1 MGIISRFVREQ
12 QRYTS
17 EQLKEVF
24 ILQQDEFSS
33 FVRQLSNKGIIKKVR
48 KTKEEYDLTELI
60 EEDLLNDDLDSVD
73 SSKILYVF
81 KYVGIIAI
89 GCRIIKVYPKYLL
102 SEKEPVLQMKQVLK
116 VIEKYSKSNNQFV
129 GQFNQDGDKNSVNIL
144 SVILFILRDYFEYG
158 LYDAYY
164 EILEMNGEGDI
175 VWNRTIDDCFVLIND
190 NKPYYT
196 ELVTRKS
203 VEDEDDFFRRL
214 HAWVITDCSRQLSD
228 SSLAELYD
236 MELLNLS
243 EESLD
248 DLGDKEYIL
257 YKVQRELNMQ
267 FNTRKQLLLK
277 TIYNYI
283 EQNLNLMDKEQGI
296 VLYGTTSF
304 YHVWETV
311 CSSVFNDQRKCRL
324 FQLSLSC
331 PITEAFDPNST
342 LENIIE
348 HPSWVG
354 KDFSL
359 LASDTLETDTLV
371 VTKYDQEDFFVIL
384 DAKYYVL
391 KMEKGKK
398 LRNNPGV
405 GDVTKQYLYQ
415 LAFKDFIEAHNIRYV
430 RNCFLMPTEGPC
442 IVEKGYV
449 EMKMLSK
456 LKLENIQIRMLPAAT
471 VFDCYLFGRT
481 IEIKELNLI

>member
-1 MGIISRFVREQ
+1 MELISRFVREQ

-17 EQLKEVF
+17 EQLKDIF
-24 ILQQDEFSS
+24 ILQQDEFSR
-33 FVRQLSNKGIIKKVR
+33 FVRQLSNKGILKKVR
-48 KTKEEYDLTELI
+48 RTKEEYDLTELI
-60 EEDLLNDDLDSVD
+60 EEDLLNDDFDSVD
-73 SSKILYVF
+73 SSDVLYVF
-81 KYVGIIAI
+81 KFVGVIAI
-89 GCRIIKVYPKYLL
+89 GSRIIKVYPKYIL

-116 VIEKYSKSNNQFV
+116 VLEKYSKSNNQFV
-129 GQFNQDGDKNSVNIL
+129 GQFKENGDNTSINIL
-144 SVILFILRDYFEYG
+144 SVILFIVRDYYEYG
-158 LYDAYY
+158 LYDSYY
-164 EILEMNGEGDI
+164 EVLETNGEGDI
-175 VWNRTIDDCFVLIND
+175 VWNRTIDDCFVLIKD

-203 VEDEDDFFRRL
+203 VEDEENFFKRL
-214 HAWVITDCSRQLSD
+214 HAWVITDCSRQLSH
-228 SSLAELYD
+228 SGLAELYD
-236 MELLNLS
+236 MESLNLS

-248 DLGDKEYIL
+248 DFGDKEYIL
-257 YKVQRELNMQ
+257 YKVQCELSMQ

-283 EQNLNLMDKEQGI
+283 EQSLNLMDNSQGI

-304 YHVWETV
+304 YHVWETI
-311 CSSVFNDQRKCRL
+311 CASVFNDQRKCKL
-324 FQLSLSC
+324 FQLRLSC
-331 PITEAFDPNST
+331 PIAEAFDPNST
-342 LENIIE
+342 LESIIE
-348 HPSWVG
+348 HPSWIG

-359 LASDTLETDTLV
+359 FAPDTLETDTLV
-371 VTKYDQEDFFVIL
+371 VTKYGHEDFFVIL

-415 LAFKDFIEAHNIRYV
+415 LAFQDFIAAHKIKYV
-430 RNCFLMPTEGPC
+430 RNCFLMPTEGLC

-456 LKLENIQIRMLPAAT
+456 LKLENIQIRKLPAT
-471 VFDCYLFGRT
+471 IIFDCYLVGRT
-481 IEIKELNLI
+481 MEIKELNLI

>member
-1 MGIISRFVREQ
+1 MELISRFVREQ

-17 EQLKEVF
+17 EQLREIFV
-24 ILQQDEFSS
+24 LQQDEFSS
-33 FVRQLSNKGIIKKVR
+33 FVRQLSNKGILKRVH

-60 EEDLLNDDLDSVD
+60 EDDLINDIDYVD

-81 KYVGIIAI
+81 NYVGIIAI
-89 GCRIIKVYPKYLL
+89 GCRIIKVYPKYIL
-102 SEKEPVLQMKQVLK
+102 SKKEPVLQMKQVIK
-116 VIEKYSKSNNQFV
+116 VLEKYSKSNNQFV
-129 GQFNQDGDKNSVNIL
+129 GQFKEDGENTSINSL
-144 SVILFILRDYFEYG
+144 SVILFILRDYYEYG
-158 LYDAYY
+158 LYDSYY
-164 EILEMNGEGDI
+164 EVLEMNGEGDI
-175 VWNRTIDDCFVLIND
+175 VWNRTIDDCFVIIKD
-190 NKPYYT
+190 NRPYYT

-203 VEDEDDFFRRL
+203 VEDEENFFKRL
-214 HAWVITDCSRQLSD
+214 HAWVITDCSRQLSE
-228 SSLAELYD
+228 SGLAVLYD
-236 MELLNLS
+236 MESLNLS

-248 DLGDKEYIL
+248 DIGSREYIL
-257 YKVQRELNMQ
+257 YRVQCEFNMQ
-267 FNTRKQLLLK
+267 FNTRKLLLLK

-283 EQNLNLMDKEQGI
+283 EQRLNLMDKEQGI

-311 CSSVFNDQRKCRL
+311 CANVFNDQRKCKL
-324 FQLSLSC
+324 FQLRLSC
-331 PITEAFDPNST
+331 PIAAAFDPNST

-415 LAFKDFIEAHNIRYV
+415 LAFQEFIEAHKIKYV
-430 RNCFLMPTEGPC
+430 RNCFLMPTEESS

-456 LKLENIQIRMLPAAT
+456 LKLENIQIRMLPATTIFA
-471 VFDCYLFGRT
+471 CYLVNRN